1 MKVLILRG
9 LKSKHYSYL
18 QCMHIEGWK
27 HVYHKCTSVC
37 CWTSAGIVCGCNTP
51 SVRMRKSTSVC
62 VLEMI
67 TQYMEILTNLVI
79 FPFVQALLLLIVW
92 CLPVNLSKYKINKNS
107 WNVKTCKNVFL
118 AKQLPALGCGA
129 KLYQLV
135 FVNNSHITL
144 LCTSWNTEK
153 QNLNSQEERIYKW
166 LKKVIF
172 KNKMH

>member
-1 MKVLILRG
+1 MKWKMKALILRV
-9 LKSKHYSYL
+9 LKSIHNSYL

-51 SVRMRKSTSVC
+51 SVRMRKCTSVC

-107 WNVKTCKNVFL
+107 WTVKKMYKNV
-118 AKQLPALGCGA
+118 C
-129 KLYQLV
+129 
-135 FVNNSHITL
+135 NNSHITL
-144 LCTSWNTEK
+144 LCTSWNTVK
-153 QNLNSQEERIYKW
+153 QNEERIYKW
-166 LKKVIF
+166 
-172 KNKMH
+172 